1 MEKNME
7 EAAEEVTDN
16 NTETDQ
22 NTEADQESKDAAA
35 ESVKEEKEETAQG
48 EKKDKKFWKKEK
60 KDKNAE
66 LVEELTDR
74 VKRQMAEF
82 ENFRK
87 RSEKEKAGM
96 FEMGAKSVIE
106 QILPVIDNFERGL
119 AAVPEEAKDDPFIDG
134 MEKIYRQLMDTMD
147 KLNVKPIE
155 AVGTEFNPDFHN
167 AVMHV
172 EDEEAG
178 ENVVVEEFQKGYLY
192 KDQVVRHSMVKVAN

>member
-22 NTEADQESKDAAA
+22 NTEADQEGKDAAA
-35 ESVKEEKEETAQG
+35 ESVTEEKEETAQS

-96 FEMGAKSVIE
+96 FELGAKSVIE

-119 AAVPEEAKDDPFIDG
+119 AAVPEDAKDDPFIAG

>member
-22 NTEADQESKDAAA
+22 NTEADQEGKDAAA
-35 ESVKEEKEETAQG
+35 ESVTEEKEETAQS

-119 AAVPEEAKDDPFIDG
+119 AAVPEDAKGDPFIDG